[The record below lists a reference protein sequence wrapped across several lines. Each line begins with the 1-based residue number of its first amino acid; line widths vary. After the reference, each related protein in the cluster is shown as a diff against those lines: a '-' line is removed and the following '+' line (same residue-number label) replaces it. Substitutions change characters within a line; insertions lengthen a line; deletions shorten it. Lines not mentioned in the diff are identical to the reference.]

1 MEHELSAFYDVTH
14 GVGLAILTPNW
25 MRYVLSETTQGRFAR
40 YGAAVW
46 GLDPALPAR
55 KAAEAAIQKTRDFFS
70 ASLGLPATLSE
81 LGIGPEYFPEMA
93 RKARNSGFDR
103 TFVPL
108 SVEDIV
114 NIYQMSL

>member
-25 MRYVLSETTQGRFAR
+25 MRYVLSEKTEARFAR
-40 YGAAVW
+40 YGTAVW
-46 GLDPALPAR
+46 GLDTALPVR
-55 KAAEAAIQKTRDFFS
+55 ELAEAAIQKTREFFT
-70 ASLGLPATLSE
+70 SLGLPAALSE
-81 LGIGPEYFPEMA
+81 IGIGPEHFQEMA
-93 RKARNSGFDR
+93 RKARNSGFDH

-114 NIYQMSL
+114 RIYQQSL

>member
-14 GVGLAILTPNW
+14 GVGLAVLTPYW
-25 MRYVLSETTQGRFAR
+25 MRYVLSEKTEARFAR
-40 YGAAVW
+40 YGTAVW
-46 GLDPALPAR
+46 GLDPSRPKREL
-55 KAAEAAIQKTRDFFS
+55 AESAIQKTRDFFT
-70 ASLGLPATLSE
+70 SLGLPATLTE
-81 LGIGPEYFPEMA
+81 LGVGPEYFPDMA

>member
-25 MRYVLSETTQGRFAR
+25 MRYVLSDKTEARFAR

-55 KAAEAAIQKTRDFFS
+55 EAAEAAIRKTREFFS
-70 ASLGLPATLSE
+70 SLGLPATLAE
-81 LGIGPEYFPEMA
+81 LGIGPEHFEEMA
-93 RKARNSGFDR
+93 RKARNSGFDK

-114 NIYQMSL
+114 SIYRMSL

>member
-25 MRYVLSETTQGRFAR
+25 MRYVLSDKTEARFAR
-40 YGAAVW
+40 YGTAVW

-55 KAAEAAIQKTRDFFS
+55 ELAEAAIQRTRDFFT
-70 ASLGLPATLSE
+70 SLGLPATLTE
-81 LGIGPEYFPEMA
+81 LGISPEYFPEMA
-93 RKARNSGFDR
+93 RKARIDGFDK

-114 NIYQMSL
+114 EIYKMSL